1 MSLITFPKNEANFSL
16 KITQHIFFRL
26 VVHVVQGRN
35 DQYRILVC
43 YHIVVKGKVNLKK
56 KKKTEKKNPEK
67 QTNRKQKSKNDYR
80 INY

>member
-26 VVHVVQGRN
+26 VVHLVQDRN

-43 YHIVVKGKVNLKK
+43 YHIVVKGKVNFKK
-56 KKKTEKKNPEK
+56 QEKKNPEK
-67 QTNRKQKSKNDYR
+67 QTNKQKTEEKK
-80 INY
+80 